1 MTPDRL
7 IKLAENLAA
16 AATRESYMPG
26 GFAGARVALEAAI
39 IEYGKAE
46 RERALEEA
54 EKACYEIVDSAWALW
69 KVTADP
75 NEQGRSI
82 GAENCS
88 DAIRALKEKPCTN

>member
-54 EKACYEIVDSAWALW
+54 AQVGESFDSC
-69 KVTADP
+69 DP
-75 NEQGRSI
+75 KYIAS
-82 GAENCS
+82 
-88 DAIRALKEKPCTN
+88 AIRALKEKS

>member
-16 AATRESYMPG
+16 AAARESYMPG

-54 EKACYEIVDSAWALW
+54 AQILDNDEQW
-69 KVTADP
+69 KLA
-75 NEQGRSI
+75 
-82 GAENCS
+82 
-88 DAIRALKEKPCTN
+88 DAIRALKEKP